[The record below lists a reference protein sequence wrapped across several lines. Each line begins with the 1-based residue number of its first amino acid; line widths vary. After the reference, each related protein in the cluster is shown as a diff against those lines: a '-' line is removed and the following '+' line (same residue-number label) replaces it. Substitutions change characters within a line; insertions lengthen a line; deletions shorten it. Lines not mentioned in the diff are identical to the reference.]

1 MFPVFFPGRPAFD
14 QPISLLSTR
23 GVHRHP
29 ACGGDLMPAGSGFVP
44 GRMPF
49 PVRKILRW
57 KPRGT
62 DDIGVQVSRSIV
74 EYSNSDLSLQI
85 MASK

>member
-29 ACGGDLMPAGSGFVP
+29 ACGGDLMPAGSVFIP

-49 PVRKILRW
+49 PVRKFLRW
-57 KPRGT
+57 KPHVT
-62 DDIGVQVSRSIV
+62 DDIVVQVPRSV
-74 EYSNSDLSLQI
+74 VKYSNSDGSLQM

>member
-1 MFPVFFPGRPAFD
+1 
-14 QPISLLSTR
+14 
-23 GVHRHP
+23 
-29 ACGGDLMPAGSGFVP
+29 MPAGSGFAP

-49 PVRKILRW
+49 PVRKFLRW

-62 DDIGVQVSRSIV
+62 DDIVVQVSRSIV
-74 EYSNSDLSLQI
+74 KYSNSDLSLQI

>member
-1 MFPVFFPGRPAFD
+1 
-14 QPISLLSTR
+14 
-23 GVHRHP
+23 
-29 ACGGDLMPAGSGFVP
+29 MPAGSGFVP

-49 PVRKILRW
+49 PVREFSRW
-57 KPRGT
+57 KPRGA

-74 EYSNSDLSLQI
+74 KYSNSDLSLQI

>member
-1 MFPVFFPGRPAFD
+1 MRNVHSSIQPAAAILCLPVRVF
-14 QPISLLSTR
+14 I
-23 GVHRHP
+23 
-29 ACGGDLMPAGSGFVP
+29 P

-49 PVRKILRW
+49 PVRKFLRW

-62 DDIGVQVSRSIV
+62 DDIVVQVSRSIV
-74 EYSNSDLSLQI
+74 KYSNSDLSLQI